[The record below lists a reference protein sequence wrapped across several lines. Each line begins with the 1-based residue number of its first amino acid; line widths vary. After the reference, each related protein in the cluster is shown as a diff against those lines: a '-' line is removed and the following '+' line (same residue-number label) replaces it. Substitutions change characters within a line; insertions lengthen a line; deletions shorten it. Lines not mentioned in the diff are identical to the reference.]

1 MQVRNVGPVIYA
13 RQLLKTKTVLLQ
25 TTDNLYSTCPV
36 IWGISGSET
45 SSKFAEEILFPEE
58 R

>member
-1 MQVRNVGPVIYA
+1 MIIESENCFA
-13 RQLLKTKTVLLQ
+13 T
-25 TTDNLYSTCPV
+25 STCPV